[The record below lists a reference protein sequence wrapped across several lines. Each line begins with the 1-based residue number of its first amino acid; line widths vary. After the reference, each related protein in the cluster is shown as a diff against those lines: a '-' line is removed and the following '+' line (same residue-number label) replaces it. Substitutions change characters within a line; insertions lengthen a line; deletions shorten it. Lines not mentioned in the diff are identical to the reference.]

1 MKTSLLTVLDAGDY
15 EALALLGVILEPF
28 LFVVSNVRQSKDV
41 GNTLGLIPELSIP
54 REVVDLIDGH
64 GAIVADEV

>member
-1 MKTSLLTVLDAGDY
+1 MGFISDQVL
-15 EALALLGVILEPF
+15 VII
-28 LFVVSNVRQSKDV
+28 SNVGQSKDV

-64 GAIVADEV
+64 GAIIAAEVYSAVRCVDVLKQS